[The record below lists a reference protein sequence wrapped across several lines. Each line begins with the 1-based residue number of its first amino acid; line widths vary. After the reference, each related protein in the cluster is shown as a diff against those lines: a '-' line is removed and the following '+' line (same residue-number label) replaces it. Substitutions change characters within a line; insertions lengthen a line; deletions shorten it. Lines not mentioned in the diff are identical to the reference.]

1 MMEDI
6 PLSEAEEQET
16 ETIQKAYKNLSFL
29 NSPDARMVRVLCEF
43 LEPEARFRRMNVRDT
58 IVFFGS
64 ARVPSPETAQENL
77 KRLEEK
83 LDDTAAP
90 PTHLVAAHERA
101 KRDRTMSRYYADAA
115 ELAER
120 LTRWSHSVDSAS
132 ERFMIC
138 SGGGPGI
145 MEAANRGANNG
156 GGRSIAL
163 NISLPYEQTPN
174 PYQTGELAFE
184 FHYFFIRKF
193 WFVYLAKAL
202 VIFPGGF
209 GTLDELFE
217 LLTLIQ
223 TGKKSSYLPVV
234 IYGTDFWRE
243 VLNVEAL
250 AKWGMISEEDL
261 NLFRFFDD
269 VDSAYEFLTQE
280 LTREHL

>member
-1 MMEDI
+1 MEDI
-6 PLSEAEEQET
+6 SLSGEEGQET

-29 NSPDARMVRVLCEF
+29 TSPDARIVRILCEF
-43 LEPEARFRRMNVRDT
+43 LEPEARFRRTNVRDT

-64 ARVPSPETAQENL
+64 ARVPSPETAQKNME
-77 KRLEEK
+77 RLEQQ
-83 LDDTAAP
+83 LDHTATP
-90 PTHLVAAHERA
+90 PSHLAKAYERA
-101 KRDRTMSRYYADAA
+101 KRDSTMARYYADAA

-120 LTRWSHSVDSAS
+120 ITRWSHSVEPGS

-145 MEAANRGANNG
+145 MEAANRGASNA
-156 GGRSIAL
+156 GGRSIAF

-174 PYQTGELAFE
+174 SYQTSELAFE

-217 LLTLIQ
+217 LLTLVQ
-223 TGKKSSYLPVV
+223 TSKKSSYLPIV

-243 VLNVEAL
+243 VLDFEAL

>member
-1 MMEDI
+1 MN
-6 PLSEAEEQET
+6 EEMPVSTEEET

-29 NSPDARMVRVLCEF
+29 TSPDARIVRVLSEF

-64 ARVPSPETAQENL
+64 ARVPSPEEARENL
-77 KRLEEK
+77 ESLEK
-83 LDDTAAP
+83 KVDHTATP
-90 PTHLVAAHERA
+90 PPHLVAAHERA
-101 KRDRTMSRYYADAA
+101 KRDVTMARYYADAA

-120 LTRWSHSVDSAS
+120 LTRWSHAIDSAS
-132 ERFMIC
+132 GRFMIC

-145 MEAANRGANNG
+145 MEAANRGASNAG
-156 GGRSIAL
+156 GQSVAL
-163 NISLPYEQTPN
+163 NISLPFEQTPN
-174 PYQTGELAFE
+174 EYQTRELAFE

-223 TGKKSSYLPVV
+223 TGKKSSYLPIV

-243 VLNVEAL
+243 VLNLEAL

-261 NLFRFFDD
+261 NLFHFFDD
-269 VDSAYEFLTQE
+269 VDSAYEFLTGE
-280 LTREHL
+280 LSLEHL